1 MLNKSTAKKFGE
13 QRFCNLCHIIK
24 KLIQKDRLQFDILI
38 AAGNSGLS
46 VVRFTELIYQELG
59 QNVPE
64 KLLIPFFRYF
74 PGHKDN
80 PDKAFDI
87 KIFFP
92 EIVNQVR
99 NLNKEI
105 KNVLFVDDEIGLGIT
120 ATSILTLINL
130 ALKEI
135 GKPTINNY
143 YIIAE
148 DLGFKI
154 PKNHPEI
161 KFIPLEF
168 GLRGYNDVIFYLN
181 PPRFE
186 KKIIDVLGNND
197 RFAFYYRT
205 NILLDLPIKDFNSG
219 MPIYT
224 DNFLKIMREKIPNFQ
239 KIQKAYLAYIKQ
251 LIKNCLEN
259 KLKGH

>member
-135 GKPTINNY
+135 GKPRLEEVLKKY
-143 YIIAE
+143 
-148 DLGFKI
+148 GFI
-154 PKNHPEI
+154 
-161 KFIPLEF
+161 
-168 GLRGYNDVIFYLN
+168 
-181 PPRFE
+181 
-186 KKIIDVLGNND
+186 
-197 RFAFYYRT
+197 
-205 NILLDLPIKDFNSG
+205 
-219 MPIYT
+219 
-224 DNFLKIMREKIPNFQ
+224 
-239 KIQKAYLAYIKQ
+239 
-251 LIKNCLEN
+251 
-259 KLKGH
+259 